1 MFIEQKAL
9 LRSLD
14 QISGIIE
21 SMDRRFMLKAIGS
34 FSCRL
39 PAEAQANRLIE
50 LTERKKILL
59 ILRLDIF
66 EALRALKPEY
76 RRILA
81 EKYGFDEEKRGVTD
95 EKNRS
100 YYKKLA
106 LATGKFVKALESG
119 GLTAEKIRTLAT
131 AFHFLSEA
139 IAVEKSHSISA
150 ANFGA
155 LKNTSGKSFKPAAP
169 KPEETE
175 QTGTGQTETGQTGTG
190 QTETGQTGTEQT
202 ETKQT
207 GTDRSETERA
217 GTDRSETE
225 RAGTE
230 ISAAAR
236 TAESESNA

>member
-59 ILRLDIF
+59 ILRLDIY

-175 QTGTGQTETGQTGTG
+175 QTETEQTGTK
-190 QTETGQTGTEQT
+190 QTGTKQT
-202 ETKQT
+202 ETKQA
-207 GTDRSETERA
+207 ETEQT
-217 GTDRSETE
+217 GTE

-236 TAESESNA
+236 TAKENNA

>member
-59 ILRLDIF
+59 ILRLDIY

-175 QTGTGQTETGQTGTG
+175 QTETGQTETGQTGA
-190 QTETGQTGTEQT
+190 EQTGTEQT
-202 ETKQT
+202 
-207 GTDRSETERA
+207 G
-217 GTDRSETE
+217 TE

-236 TAESESNA
+236 TAKENNA

>member
-59 ILRLDIF
+59 ILRLDIY

-175 QTGTGQTETGQTGTG
+175 QTETGQTGTEQTG
-190 QTETGQTGTEQT
+190 TEQTETGQTGTEQT
-202 ETKQT
+202 GTEQTETKQT
-207 GTDRSETERA
+207 ETEQ
-217 GTDRSETE
+217 TETE

>member
-59 ILRLDIF
+59 ILRLDIY

-175 QTGTGQTETGQTGTG
+175 QTGTE
-190 QTETGQTGTEQT
+190 QTGTEQT
-202 ETKQT
+202 GTEQT
-207 GTDRSETERA
+207 GTERA
-217 GTDRSETE
+217 GTEQTGTE

-236 TAESESNA
+236 TAKENNA

>member
-59 ILRLDIF
+59 ILRLDVY

-106 LATGKFVKALESG
+106 LATGKFVKALESE

-155 LKNTSGKSFKPAAP
+155 LKNTSGKSFKPAVP

-175 QTGTGQTETGQTGTG
+175 
-190 QTETGQTGTEQT
+190 QTGTEQT

-207 GTDRSETERA
+207 GTEQTETERA
-217 GTDRSETE
+217 GTEQT
-225 RAGTE
+225 GTE

-236 TAESESNA
+236 TAKENNA

>member
-59 ILRLDIF
+59 ILRLDIY

-175 QTGTGQTETGQTGTG
+175 QTGTEQTETEQNGTE

-202 ETKQT
+202 ET
-207 GTDRSETERA
+207 
-217 GTDRSETE
+217 
-225 RAGTE
+225 E

-236 TAESESNA
+236 TAKENNA

>member
-59 ILRLDIF
+59 ILRLDIY

-175 QTGTGQTETGQTGTG
+175 QTETGQTK
-190 QTETGQTGTEQT
+190 
-202 ETKQT
+202 TKQT
-207 GTDRSETERA
+207 GA
-217 GTDRSETE
+217 GQTGAEQT
-225 RAGTE
+225 GTE

>member
-59 ILRLDIF
+59 ILRLDIY

-131 AFHFLSEA
+131 SFHFLSEA

-169 KPEETE
+169 KQEETE
-175 QTGTGQTETGQTGTG
+175 QTGTKQTET
-190 QTETGQTGTEQT
+190 EQTGTEQT
-202 ETKQT
+202 GIEQT
-207 GTDRSETERA
+207 GIEQT
-217 GTDRSETE
+217 ETE

-236 TAESESNA
+236 TAKENNA

>member
-59 ILRLDIF
+59 ILRLDIY

-106 LATGKFVKALESG
+106 LATGKFVKALESE

-175 QTGTGQTETGQTGTG
+175 QTETEQTGTKQTGTKQTET
-190 QTETGQTGTEQT
+190 EQTGTEQT
-202 ETKQT
+202 GTEQAETEQT
-207 GTDRSETERA
+207 GTEQT
-217 GTDRSETE
+217 GTE

-236 TAESESNA
+236 TAKENNA

>member
-59 ILRLDIF
+59 ILRLDIY

-106 LATGKFVKALESG
+106 MATGKFVKALEG
-119 GLTAEKIRTLAT
+119 EGLTAEKIRTLAT

-175 QTGTGQTETGQTGTG
+175 QT
-190 QTETGQTGTEQT
+190 ETGQTGTEQT
-202 ETKQT
+202 GTEQT
-207 GTDRSETERA
+207 GTEQTETEQ
-217 GTDRSETE
+217 TEIMQTETE
-225 RAGTE
+225 QTEIKQTEIKQTGTE

-236 TAESESNA
+236 TAKENNA

>member
-59 ILRLDIF
+59 ILRLDIY

-175 QTGTGQTETGQTGTG
+175 QTGTKQTGTG
-190 QTETGQTGTEQT
+190 QTETEQTG
-202 ETKQT
+202 
-207 GTDRSETERA
+207 
-217 GTDRSETE
+217 TE

>member
-39 PAEAQANRLIE
+39 PAEAQANRLVE

-59 ILRLDIF
+59 ILRLDIY

-155 LKNTSGKSFKPAAP
+155 LKNTSGKSFKPAAA

-175 QTGTGQTETGQTGTG
+175 
-190 QTETGQTGTEQT
+190 QTGTEQT

-207 GTDRSETERA
+207 

>member
-50 LTERKKILL
+50 LTERKKTLL
-59 ILRLDIF
+59 ILRLDIY

-106 LATGKFVKALESG
+106 LATGKFVKALESE

-155 LKNTSGKSFKPAAP
+155 LKNTSGKSFRPAAP
-169 KPEETE
+169 KPEETK
-175 QTGTGQTETGQTGTG
+175 QTGTK

-202 ETKQT
+202 ETGRT
-207 GTDRSETERA
+207 
-217 GTDRSETE
+217 ETE

-230 ISAAAR
+230 ISAAVR
-236 TAESESNA
+236 TAKENNA

>member
-59 ILRLDIF
+59 ILRLDIY

-150 ANFGA
+150 ANFGT

-175 QTGTGQTETGQTGTG
+175 QTGTK
-190 QTETGQTGTEQT
+190 QTGTEQAGT
-202 ETKQT
+202 EQT
-207 GTDRSETERA
+207 G
-217 GTDRSETE
+217 TE

>member
-59 ILRLDIF
+59 ILRLDIY

-175 QTGTGQTETGQTGTG
+175 QTGTE
-190 QTETGQTGTEQT
+190 QTGTEQT
-202 ETKQT
+202 
-207 GTDRSETERA
+207 GTERA
-217 GTDRSETE
+217 GTERAGTERAGTEQTGTE

>member
-59 ILRLDIF
+59 ILRLDVY

-175 QTGTGQTETGQTGTG
+175 QAGTEQTETEQTGTK
-190 QTETGQTGTEQT
+190 QTGTEQT
-202 ETKQT
+202 GTEQT
-207 GTDRSETERA
+207 G
-217 GTDRSETE
+217 TE

>member
-50 LTERKKILL
+50 LTERKKTLL
-59 ILRLDIF
+59 ILRLDIY

-175 QTGTGQTETGQTGTG
+175 QTGTKQTETEQTK
-190 QTETGQTGTEQT
+190 TEQT
-202 ETKQT
+202 
-207 GTDRSETERA
+207 G
-217 GTDRSETE
+217 TE

-236 TAESESNA
+236 TAKENNA

>member
-59 ILRLDIF
+59 ILRLDIY
-66 EALRALKPEY
+66 EALRALKLEY

-119 GLTAEKIRTLAT
+119 GLTAEKIRSLAAT
-131 AFHFLSEA
+131 FHFLSEA

-175 QTGTGQTETGQTGTG
+175 QTGTKQTGTG
-190 QTETGQTGTEQT
+190 QTETEQTG
-202 ETKQT
+202 
-207 GTDRSETERA
+207 
-217 GTDRSETE
+217 TE

>member
-1 MFIEQKAL
+1 M
-9 LRSLD
+9 
-14 QISGIIE
+14 
-21 SMDRRFMLKAIGS
+21 KAIGS

-59 ILRLDIF
+59 ILRLDIY

-106 LATGKFVKALESG
+106 LATGKFDKALESG

-175 QTGTGQTETGQTGTG
+175 QTGTEQA
-190 QTETGQTGTEQT
+190 ETGQTGTEQT
-202 ETKQT
+202 E
-207 GTDRSETERA
+207 
-217 GTDRSETE
+217 
-225 RAGTE
+225 TE

>member
-1 MFIEQKAL
+1 M
-9 LRSLD
+9 
-14 QISGIIE
+14 
-21 SMDRRFMLKAIGS
+21 KAIGS

-59 ILRLDIF
+59 ILRLDIY

-175 QTGTGQTETGQTGTG
+175 QTGTEQTGTG
-190 QTETGQTGTEQT
+190 QTETEQT
-202 ETKQT
+202 EAEQT
-207 GTDRSETERA
+207 GTERA
-217 GTDRSETE
+217 GTEC
-225 RAGTE
+225 AGTE

>member
-50 LTERKKILL
+50 LTERKKTLL
-59 ILRLDIF
+59 ILRLDIY

-119 GLTAEKIRTLAT
+119 GLTAEKIHTLAT
-131 AFHFLSEA
+131 TFHFLSEA

-175 QTGTGQTETGQTGTG
+175 QTETKQTG
-190 QTETGQTGTEQT
+190 
-202 ETKQT
+202 TKQT
-207 GTDRSETERA
+207 GTDRT
-217 GTDRSETE
+217 ETE

>member
-14 QISGIIE
+14 QIRGIIE

-59 ILRLDIF
+59 ILRLDIY

-131 AFHFLSEA
+131 SFHFLSEA

-175 QTGTGQTETGQTGTG
+175 QTETEQTGTEQTGTG
-190 QTETGQTGTEQT
+190 HTGTEQTGTEQT
-202 ETKQT
+202 ETGQT
-207 GTDRSETERA
+207 
-217 GTDRSETE
+217 ETE

>member
-50 LTERKKILL
+50 LTERKKTLL

-175 QTGTGQTETGQTGTG
+175 QT
-190 QTETGQTGTEQT
+190 

-207 GTDRSETERA
+207 GIEQAGTERA
-217 GTDRSETE
+217 GTEQSGTEQTGTERAGTE

-236 TAESESNA
+236 TAKENNA

>member
-59 ILRLDIF
+59 ILRLDIY

-131 AFHFLSEA
+131 SFHFLSEA

-155 LKNTSGKSFKPAAP
+155 LKNTSGRSFKPAAP

-175 QTGTGQTETGQTGTG
+175 QTGTEQTKTKQTR
-190 QTETGQTGTEQT
+190 TEQTGTEQT
-202 ETKQT
+202 ET
-207 GTDRSETERA
+207 EC
-217 GTDRSETE
+217 
-225 RAGTE
+225 AGTE

-236 TAESESNA
+236 TAKENNA

>member
-34 FSCRL
+34 FSCGL

-59 ILRLDIF
+59 ILRLDIY

-175 QTGTGQTETGQTGTG
+175 QTGTEQTE
-190 QTETGQTGTEQT
+190 TEQT
-202 ETKQT
+202 ETEQTETEQT
-207 GTDRSETERA
+207 GTERA
-217 GTDRSETE
+217 GTE

-236 TAESESNA
+236 TAKENNA

>member
-59 ILRLDIF
+59 ILRLDIY

-150 ANFGA
+150 ANFGT
-155 LKNTSGKSFKPAAP
+155 LKNTSGRSLKPAAP

-175 QTGTGQTETGQTGTG
+175 QTGTKQTGTG
-190 QTETGQTGTEQT
+190 QTGSEQTG
-202 ETKQT
+202 
-207 GTDRSETERA
+207 
-217 GTDRSETE
+217 TE

>member
-59 ILRLDIF
+59 ILRLDIY

-175 QTGTGQTETGQTGTG
+175 QTGTEQTGTERAG
-190 QTETGQTGTEQT
+190 TEQTGTEQT
-202 ETKQT
+202 ETEQT
-207 GTDRSETERA
+207 G
-217 GTDRSETE
+217 TE

-236 TAESESNA
+236 TAKENNA

>member
-59 ILRLDIF
+59 ILRLDIY

-175 QTGTGQTETGQTGTG
+175 QTKTKQTGTG
-190 QTETGQTGTEQT
+190 QTETEQTG
-202 ETKQT
+202 
-207 GTDRSETERA
+207 
-217 GTDRSETE
+217 TE

-236 TAESESNA
+236 TAKENNA

>member
-59 ILRLDIF
+59 ILRLDIY

-175 QTGTGQTETGQTGTG
+175 QTGTEQTKTK
-190 QTETGQTGTEQT
+190 QTGTEQT
-202 ETKQT
+202 
-207 GTDRSETERA
+207 G
-217 GTDRSETE
+217 TE